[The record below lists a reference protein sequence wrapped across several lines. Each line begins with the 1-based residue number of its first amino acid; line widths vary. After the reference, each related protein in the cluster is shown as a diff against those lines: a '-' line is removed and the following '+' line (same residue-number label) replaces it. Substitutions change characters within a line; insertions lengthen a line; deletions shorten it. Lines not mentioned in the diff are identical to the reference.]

1 MNPPSRLSTEL
12 AAFFRS
18 LGAPAPSVL
27 ACVSGGADSVALVH
41 LLCEF
46 RAELGIGRLGV
57 AHVNHCLRGA
67 ESDGDEAFVRG
78 VAEGLGL
85 EFFCTRLDAP
95 TPAGDNGDA
104 NNNAV
109 DTAIDDKDAGDDV
122 SAAATSKDTGL
133 EAWARRERY
142 RFFGGVMRASGFGFA
157 ATAHTADD
165 QAETVLMRLA
175 RGAGVRGARGIL
187 PVRADG
193 VIRPLLGVERREL
206 AEWLSARGIAHR
218 VDSSNADARFR
229 RNFVRAEV
237 VPLIASRE
245 PGAARN
251 IASFASDAARAW
263 GVVEREAGKW
273 AAAHVTKVNEG
284 AFHVDKAGLADT
296 LLAPEALL
304 VLFGE
309 YGIPASRLHIGR
321 VMESSGLSSGEYLLP
336 GGWRF
341 YPREDRVC
349 FVQMQKNDNM
359 EGTKPMIMEGTRP
372 LRGQPYPTL

>member
-1 MNPPSRLSTEL
+1 MKPSSRLSTEL
-12 AAFFRS
+12 SAFFNA
-18 LGAPAPSVL
+18 LDAAAPSVL

-41 LLCEF
+41 LLWE
-46 RAELGIGRLGV
+46 RREELGIARLGV

-95 TPAGDNGDA
+95 TPAGGGGVVD
-104 NNNAV
+104 NNAAGIAADDSGV
-109 DTAIDDKDAGDDV
+109 DDDAV
-122 SAAATSKDTGL
+122 SASKDTGV

-175 RGAGVRGARGIL
+175 RGAGVRGLRGIL

-206 AEWLSARGIAHR
+206 AEWLAARGIAHR

-263 GVVEREAGKW
+263 GIGEREAGKW

-304 VLFGE
+304 ILFGE

-321 VMESSGLSSGEYLLP
+321 VMESAGGLSSGEYLLP
-336 GGWRF
+336 GGWKF

-349 FVQMQKNDNM
+349 FVR
-359 EGTKPMIMEGTRP
+359 T
-372 LRGQPYPTL
+372 